1 MLSPTPANAFRSL
14 VFFGLVVAGCAP
26 STQPGSRHAQDPFA
40 PRDDS
45 RAQIHPSNVSDPGVA
60 DSASPADRWNSV
72 ARLLERPGVEH
83 DGVYTITVPRD
94 DWNLAIEGMA
104 VPAATGVGSVLN
116 FYVCPCGKTIVIGQL
131 CVADYELNDV
141 IDALRAGRIEVA
153 SVAPMLL
160 HTRPQPLLVRFQA
173 EGKAADLAKTL
184 REAIRWTG
192 KERMAAEPGVFG
204 K

>member
-1 MLSPTPANAFRSL
+1 MLFPKPTNFFSSL

-26 STQPGSRHAQDPFA
+26 STQPGSPHAQDPFA

-45 RAQIHPSNVSDPGVA
+45 RAQTHPSNVSNPG
-60 DSASPADRWNSV
+60 DTDTASPADRWNTV

-83 DGVYTITVPRD
+83 YGVYTVTVPRD
-94 DWNLAIEGMA
+94 DWNLAIEGMG
-104 VPAATGVGSVLN
+104 VPAAAGVGSVLN
-116 FYVCPCGKTIVIGQL
+116 FYVCPCGKTIVIGQI

-173 EGKAADLAKTL
+173 EGNAADLAKAL
-184 REAIRWTG
+184 REAIHWTG

>member
-1 MLSPTPANAFRSL
+1 MLSTTTTSAFSSL

-26 STQPGSRHAQDPFA
+26 STQPGGRHAQDPFA

-45 RAQIHPSNVSDPGVA
+45 RAQIRPSNVSDATVA
-60 DSASPADRWNSV
+60 DSASPADRWNTV

-83 DGVYTITVPRD
+83 EGVYTVTVPRD
-94 DWNLAIEGMA
+94 DWNLAIEGMG
-104 VPAATGVGSVLN
+104 VPAAAGVGSVLN
-116 FYVCPCGKTIVIGQL
+116 FYVCPCGKTIVIGQI

-192 KERMAAEPGVFG
+192 KERMAAEPGVSG